1 LNVPHVPPTDY
12 LQKPDVKISSF
23 FSLHRP
29 ISVTSAVPPVSTSAT
44 FDSIFQINPGTSR
57 RGVLN
62 NIQTLSG
69 GIESL
74 EAALRGQDAKQE
86 DVLSEEPHVKHLD
99 GVPRLSVDQMLS
111 RFIPFSPPPPPVP
124 FDQATAE
131 SETTSTEAS
140 PEVSR
145 EQPSIVAKKAWSATV
160 VVTESTDST
169 GHQTYSTSTTPL
181 KEAELP
187 SAETAEM
194 EEIQIRQP
202 FLDRMRQRDSE
213 YTRYRDDRSGRVRSD
228 MHLISVKRQRRLK
241 MKKHKYKK
249 LMKRT
254 RLLRRKL
261 DRA

>member
-1 LNVPHVPPTDY
+1 
-12 LQKPDVKISSF
+12 
-23 FSLHRP
+23 
-29 ISVTSAVPPVSTSAT
+29 VPPVSTTAA
-44 FDSIFQINPGTSR
+44 FDSIFQVNPGTSR
-57 RGVLN
+57 KGVLD
-62 NIQTLSG
+62 NIQTLSS

-74 EAALRGQDAKQE
+74 EAALRGQEAKHDE
-86 DVLSEEPHVKHLD
+86 VVSEEPHVKHLD

-124 FDQATAE
+124 FDEADIE
-131 SETTSTEAS
+131 SHTTHELA
-140 PEVSR
+140 R
-145 EQPSIVAKKAWSATV
+145 EQPTIVAKKAWSATV

-169 GHQTYSTSTTPL
+169 GHKTYSASTTPMR
-181 KEAELP
+181 EAELP
-187 SAETAEM
+187 SAETVEM

-202 FLDRMRQRDSE
+202 FLDRMKQREDE
-213 YTRYRDDRSGRVRSD
+213 YTRYREESGRVRSD

-261 DRA
+261 DRN